1 MIDEDWATEVTEEIL
16 EQLAEGPRTKG
27 AIVDATDRHRN
38 TVYQHLK
45 NLRIDG
51 RIEFLH
57 EPTKLYQLVDG
68 KPEDD
73 E

>member
-1 MIDEDWATEVTEEIL
+1 MIDEDWATEVDEKIL

-27 AIVDATDRHRN
+27 AIVDATDLHRN

-45 NLRIDG
+45 NLRIAG
-51 RIEFLH
+51 QIEFLH

-68 KPEDD
+68 KQEAD